1 LGGIT
6 PIKARGFFTKNFEI
20 TAKIDYICMFLWE
33 YYKAQIV
40 SLCERYI
47 KVLCINDYRS
57 VY

>member
-1 LGGIT
+1 MGRIT
-6 PIKARGFFTKNFEI
+6 PIGWGAFLSKKFEI

-47 KVLCINDYRS
+47 RVLCINDYRS